1 MYSKI
6 WYKAIDNNL
15 DRKDVELLNIL
26 VKEKNFT
33 DNEIGQFSKQLKIST
48 EEVRKRIVILK
59 KKNIIL
65 KTNSSVIN
73 SVKVWNN
80 YVYVFV
86 KASLKPPVIGMDIE
100 YPTGWSDMMKR
111 IMKFQKQ
118 KKVDMLRVVHGLHGI
133 GGWDLLFILTYNR
146 TDALVELFELLNK
159 EGWITSA
166 ESFSPQEYKEL
177 YIFDPISVP
186 TPEEFDVEVVDRLRT
201 FEDEKYKSN
210 K

>member
-6 WYKAIDNNL
+6 WYKAIDNAL
-15 DRKDVELLNIL
+15 DKKDVELLNLL
-26 VKEKNFT
+26 VEERNFT
-33 DNEIGQFSKQLKIST
+33 NDEIEGFSKKLSIQAS
-48 EEVRKRIVILK
+48 EVRKRIEILK

-65 KTNSSVIN
+65 KTNSSIIN
-73 SVKVWNN
+73 SIKIWNN

-118 KKVDMLRVVHGLHGI
+118 KKIDMLRVVHGLHGV

-146 TDALVELFELLNK
+146 TDALIELFEMLNK
-159 EGWITSA
+159 EGWITKA
-166 ESFSPQEYKEL
+166 ESFTPQEYKEL
-177 YIFDPISVP
+177 YIFDPVSVP
-186 TPEEFDVEVVDRLRT
+186 LAEEYDEGVVEKLKT
-201 FEDEKYKSN
+201 FEKEKYE
-210 K
+210 